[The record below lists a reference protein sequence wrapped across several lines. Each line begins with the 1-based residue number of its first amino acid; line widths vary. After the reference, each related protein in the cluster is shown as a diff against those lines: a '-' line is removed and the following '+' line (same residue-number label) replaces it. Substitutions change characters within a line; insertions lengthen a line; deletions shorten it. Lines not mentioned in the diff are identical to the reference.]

1 LILIPQDIKM
11 IIDIITQGIKMGVFT
26 NLTKD
31 EANEILA
38 LYDLGPLESIKALGL
53 GISNSNFKVKL
64 KDRFILLKVSDDKGE
79 KELIGEQKILH
90 YLKDKKF
97 PYSICP
103 LELTNGDTIYHHKGK
118 IGVIFEFLEG
128 IPPGPSD
135 DTCYEIGQA
144 LALLHSLKK
153 DESYLEL
160 RSHEEVGFGGTAVK
174 GYINQESCPEDFKEI
189 FHKIFPDSL
198 EAWQSSDFE
207 EGVIHGDLYYDNTLF
222 HNNRLNVVL
231 DFEQSGR
238 GKLLFDVGIS
248 ISGTCLEKGTIGLR
262 LIDSFLMGYES
273 IRPLPEAEKEYLNQA
288 ILLALFSIA
297 LWRIK
302 RFKEGDLDRSREN
315 SYQELLSR
323 ALNYFNLLEYKKNEK
338 R

>member
-1 LILIPQDIKM
+1 
-11 IIDIITQGIKMGVFT
+11 MGTFT
-26 NLTKD
+26 NLTTN
-31 EANEILA
+31 EANEILS
-38 LYDLGPLESIKALGL
+38 LYGLGPLESMKALGL

-90 YLKDKKF
+90 YLKAKKF

-103 LELTNGDTIYHHKGK
+103 IPLTSGETIYHYQGM
-118 IGVIFEFLEG
+118 IGAIFEFLEG

-135 DTCYEIGQA
+135 DTCYEIGQV

-153 DESYLEL
+153 DQCFLEL
-160 RSHEEVGFGGTAVK
+160 RPHEEVGFGATEVID
-174 GYINQESCPEDFKEI
+174 YINQKNCPEDFKEL

-198 EAWQSSDFE
+198 QGWQGEKFA

-238 GKLLFDVGIS
+238 GKLLFDIGIS

-273 IRPLPEAEKEYLNQA
+273 IRPLPKAEKEYLNQA

-302 RFKEGDLDRSREN
+302 RFKEGNLDRSRED

-323 ALNYFNLLEYKKNEK
+323 ALTFFNLLEYLKNEQS
-338 R
+338 